1 MLNKQLILLKQQ
13 GVRQYLS
20 SKFRKFDFIIKL
32 SKFYPKNQNIKW
44 LSLKDKYKGQ
54 RVFLIGN
61 GPSLN
66 KTPLFLLKN
75 ENVMCFNRFHLM
87 LERVN
92 WTPNF
97 YTIVDNLVLDD
108 LLYEFDKVEE
118 NTEEVFIPAVHP
130 HGDVFVN
137 RVGESSKVNWFRHKP
152 FGSGFSKELPYV
164 IGGGTVIFEGF
175 QILRHLGFSE
185 IIIVGVDMNYQ
196 IHKSVKTITQNTNN
210 IESLSDDDPNHFDP
224 RYFGKGKKYHQPE
237 DYVIKNIL
245 GNLKRLSEIMDSLSI
260 RIINAGY
267 DSRVEYFSR
276 QDIYDVLQFNDTD
289 IKEIFE
295 DCLKAKTSYSSL
307 KDLMKKCVEINKDL
321 YDVLEDKQNYVM
333 TTEFGIK
340 IVKKH
345 VDTHVCYGPLQ
356 GKLYF
361 VSRDNLKT

>member
-1 MLNKQLILLKQQ
+1 MLNKQLLLLKRQ
-13 GVRQYLS
+13 GIRQYLS
-20 SKFRKFDFIIKL
+20 KKLRKFNFIIKL
-32 SKFYPKNQNIKW
+32 SKFYPKNQNKKW
-44 LSLKDKYKGQ
+44 IRLKDKYKGQ

-92 WTPNF
+92 WLPNF

-108 LLYEFDKVEE
+108 LLNEFDIVEE
-118 NTEEVFIPAVHP
+118 NSEEVFIPAVHP

-137 RVGESSKVNWFRHKP
+137 RVRESSKVNWFRHKP

-164 IGGGTVIFEGF
+164 FGGGTVIFEGF

-196 IHKSVKTITQNTNN
+196 IHKSVKTITHNTNN

-245 GNLKRLSEIMDSLSI
+245 ENLKRLSEMMDSLRI
-260 RIINAGY
+260 NIINAGY
-267 DSRVEYFSR
+267 DSRVNYFSK
-276 QDIYDVLQFNDTD
+276 QDIYNVLQFNENE

-295 DCLKAKTSYSSL
+295 DCIKVKTKYSSL
-307 KDLMKKCVEINKDL
+307 ENLLKNCVEDKIEIN
-321 YDVLEDKQNYVM
+321 DVLDCNQNYVM
-333 TTEFGIK
+333 TTNIGIK
-340 IVKKH
+340 FVKKH
-345 VDTHVCYGPLQ
+345 VDTHVCYGPHLD
-356 GKLYF
+356 KLYF
-361 VSRDNLKT
+361 VSRVNLKK